1 MTYHP
6 PLLCSQHKLLLSE
19 FSLEYPKSNWVVNP
33 EIKLYKGGN
42 PMKFVSQSLLLLV
55 TLALLAP
62 TLAQADERC
71 PKEIVKYVKANA
83 SPYGDGT
90 KKNPFTTLAAA
101 ALATWDVLIVLPSIT
116 ALDGGITLKP
126 GQQII
131 GSCDPTDFTGSTT
144 QSIITNSSLATNN
157 GVGVTA
163 NGDNVIKNIYFKDTF
178 SSAINYDSS
187 TNLIVQDCLITGH
200 NKGNVK
206 IPSGGPFVGL
216 LVGGIQGQCS
226 QSGEA
231 LIEHVIIR
239 NNNAG
244 PGIQDFP
251 VNPAHRELIVC
262 KCEFAQ
268 LNANGIASDPVGGT
282 TTAFSSVVVRD
293 SYFHDFVG
301 VAGFGFVCAPQN
313 GSVQT
318 VLIKNSSFYNIA
330 SYNIAG
336 NPIYDIT
343 KPGPSPELKM
353 DIDSCSF
360 EIGTAAAI
368 GIFNNNSTKSKVTVT
383 NSISNNVATFF
394 LSLIDDNAIQR
405 NKLCGNTVTDGT
417 FYLAEAFHL
426 NTSAAK
432 PVEITEIIGN
442 CFTGSIGIELN
453 ASLINSIPW
462 TFLDITAE
470 GNCFF
475 GSGSNSILFET
486 ITSTPTPGAF
496 NGLINAHDNTFSG
509 FTTDIKDNGSNVS
522 YLVGKNFWGTPTK
535 ACTSTSM
542 CGQYQICQN
551 GMCFGP
557 TVSLPTTPPL
567 FIGYIDASHPLTE
580 SIACPCNCRFPAS
593 GTP

>member
-1 MTYHP
+1 
-6 PLLCSQHKLLLSE
+6 
-19 FSLEYPKSNWVVNP
+19 
-33 EIKLYKGGN
+33 
-42 PMKFVSQSLLLLV
+42 MKFVSQSLLLLV

-62 TLAQADERC
+62 TLAQADKSC
-71 PKEIVKYVKANA
+71 PKEEVVKYVKANA

-90 KKNPFTTLAAA
+90 KKNPFATLAAA
-101 ALATWDVLIVLPSIT
+101 ALVTWDVLIVLPSLT

-131 GSCDPTDFTGSTT
+131 GSCNPTDFTGSTI
-144 QSIITNSSLATNN
+144 QSIITNSN

-163 NGDNVIKNIYFKDTF
+163 TGDNVIKNIYFKDTK

-200 NKGNVK
+200 NQGNVTV
-206 IPSGGPFVGL
+206 PAGGPFAGL

-226 QSGEA
+226 QSGET

-239 NNNAG
+239 NNHAG

-251 VNPAHRELIVC
+251 VTPAHRELIVC

-268 LNANGIASDPVGGT
+268 LNANGITSEPVGGT

-301 VAGFGFVCAPQN
+301 VAGFGFLCFPHN
-313 GSVQT
+313 GSVQK

-336 NPIYDIT
+336 NPFFDIT

-360 EIGTAAAI
+360 EIGSFAAI
-368 GIFNNNSTKSKVTVT
+368 GIFNTNSSKSKVTVT
-383 NSISNNVATFF
+383 NSISNNVKTFF
-394 LSLIDDNAIQR
+394 ESQVVANGIQR
-405 NKLCGNTVTDGT
+405 TKLCSNTVTDGT
-417 FYLAEAFHL
+417 FYLAEAF
-426 NTSAAK
+426 NTTAAK

-442 CFTGSIGIELN
+442 CFTGSIGIDLN
-453 ASLINSIPW
+453 ASLSSSIPW
-462 TFLDITAE
+462 TFLDITVE

-475 GSGSNSILFET
+475 G
-486 ITSTPTPGAF
+486 TSSSTGFKTTTLIGAF
-496 NGLINAHDNTFSG
+496 NGLIRAHENTFSG
-509 FTTDIKDNGSNVS
+509 FTADIQDGGSNVS
-522 YLVGKNFWGTPTK
+522 YLVSKNFWGTPTTP
-535 ACTSTSM
+535 CTSTSM
-542 CGQYQICQN
+542 CGLYQICQN
-551 GMCFGP
+551 ALCFGP
-557 TVSLPTTPPL
+557 IVLLPATPSLFT
-567 FIGYIDASHPLTE
+567 GYIDASHPLTE
-580 SIACPCNCRFPAS
+580 SITCPCNCRFQTS
-593 GTP
+593 GTPTPPPLAQAVIA